1 MGAEEPWMRG
11 LVLAMALVLGLSG
24 GAAEA
29 GPWGH
34 FHLNLGKRLGSSL
47 HRLGGHHSHSPHHR

>member
-1 MGAEEPWMRG
+1 MRR
-11 LVLAMALVLGLSG
+11 LVLALALVLGLSG

-34 FHLNLGKRLGSSL
+34 FHLNLGKRLGAGL
-47 HRLGGHHSHSPHHR
+47 HRLGGHPHNSSYHHH

>member
-1 MGAEEPWMRG
+1 MRG
-11 LVLAMALVLGLSG
+11 LVLATLLVFGLGA

-34 FHLNLGKRLGSSL
+34 FHLNLGKRLGRGLHSL
-47 HRLGGHHSHSPHHR
+47 GHHHQHYRRHR